1 MCVQKKPL
9 YHYSKEVS
17 NEISGGRAGA
27 WRAHVCL
34 CQQLLL
40 RCSMVHYVLSV
51 KFFFDG
57 EYFEGVSS

>member
-1 MCVQKKPL
+1 MYVQKKPL

-27 WRAHVCL
+27 WRAYVCL

-40 RCSMVHYVLSV
+40 RCSMVRYVLLLI
-51 KFFFDG
+51 FF
-57 EYFEGVSS
+57 EW